1 MSLKAGAV
9 FSRTLQQS
17 HIFRENAMSNVVFLT
32 EGTFPISYC
41 LRLF

>member
-9 FSRTLQQS
+9 FSRTVQQS
-17 HIFRENAMSNVVFLT
+17 HISRENAMSNVVFLT